1 MSDVTAFSLDQA
13 SSHPHPDPVFPQA
26 SFHTHATMS
35 SNPASPTRPSP
46 SDLQSHLYTSFLQR
60 KTADVALRISGSWN
74 AIYRLHRVI
83 LIQAVRRTFC
93 AFWLSLLI
101 PFELHRASF
110 SRCLL
115 RASASPHLSCTVI
128 TEIRIVSILFSM
140 TLISRELVSKA
151 SILLPACTSSVVSV
165 SFIWL
170 RLPFGVEGHLILYPV
185 HPRALE
191 YLY

>member
-1 MSDVTAFSLDQA
+1 
-13 SSHPHPDPVFPQA
+13 
-26 SFHTHATMS
+26 MS

-110 SRCLL
+110 SHCLL

-140 TLISRELVSKA
+140 TLISRELVSKRQ
-151 SILLPACTSSVVSV
+151 SCYLPALRVLCLCPSYGSGFHSVQKGISYCIP
-165 SFIWL
+165 FIHE
-170 RLPFGVEGHLILYPV
+170 RLNVITDILFTAFEYV
-185 HPRALE
+185 GTKRYRAPP
-191 YLY
+191 